1 MDANLIIDGE
11 SFSVSP
17 GFLETLDEIAFANRY
32 HGRAE
37 TLQQAVTLLYL
48 LSREHHEHDTLAVLQ
63 YPDGTKTNIQFVK
76 PKERPVFQPVSQMA
90 PPSVDASMA
99 EYRQA
104 MPAYQQS
111 PDYQAVN
118 ESKYE

>member
-11 SFSVSP
+11 SLSVST
-17 GFLETLDEIAFANRY
+17 GYLETLDEIAFANRY

-99 EYRQA
+99 EYRHA

-111 PDYQAVN
+111 PGYQAVN

>member
-1 MDANLIIDGE
+1 MDDNLNIDGE

-17 GFLETLDEIAFANRY
+17 GFLETPDEIAFANRY

-111 PDYQAVN
+111 PGYQAVN

>member
-76 PKERPVFQPVSQMA
+76 PKGRPVFQPVSQMA

-111 PDYQAVN
+111 PGYQAVN

>member
-1 MDANLIIDGE
+1 MDANLSIDGE

-111 PDYQAVN
+111 PGYQAVN

>member
-76 PKERPVFQPVSQMA
+76 PKERPVFQ
-90 PPSVDASMA
+90 
-99 EYRQA
+99 
-104 MPAYQQS
+104 
-111 PDYQAVN
+111 AVN

>member
-48 LSREHHEHDTLAVLQ
+48 LSREQHEHNTIAVLQ
-63 YPDGTKTNIQFVK
+63 YPDGTKTNIQFAK
-76 PKERPVFQPVSQMA
+76 PKERPVFQPVSQMT
-90 PPSVDASMA
+90 PPSVDDTMQN
-99 EYRQA
+99 YRQA
-104 MPAYQQS
+104 MPTYQQS
-111 PDYQAVN
+111 PGYQAAN

>member
-11 SFSVSP
+11 SFLVSP

-111 PDYQAVN
+111 PGYQAVN